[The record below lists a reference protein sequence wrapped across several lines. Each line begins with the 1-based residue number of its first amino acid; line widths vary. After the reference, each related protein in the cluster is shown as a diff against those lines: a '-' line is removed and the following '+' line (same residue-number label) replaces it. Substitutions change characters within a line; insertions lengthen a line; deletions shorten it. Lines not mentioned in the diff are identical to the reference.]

1 MMATKKGNTQRV
13 LRSLMSS
20 PSVLAVGLDPEKGLF
35 HLMVKT
41 KDGEKRFTKKLLPQ
55 QEAMFNIV
63 RGLLG

>member
-1 MMATKKGNTQRV
+1 MMTKKDTTQQV

-41 KDGEKRFTKKLLPQ
+41 KDGEKRITKKLRAEQ
-55 QEAMFNIV
+55 VAMFNVV